1 MSYQEVLQST
11 GRLSQQAVR
20 AAIAELGIPG
30 GARGLDVGCGIGTDA
45 VELAHAVAE
54 TGHVVGVDIAREFLD
69 SARATAERSGLASRL
84 EFREGD
90 LRRLPFDDESFD
102 FVWCRDVMWG
112 NQLDPVAGVR
122 ELARTLRPGG
132 FVALAFWCSQCLL
145 PGHPEL
151 EARLMRAWAET
162 APYTAGIPPER
173 HFLRALGWMREAG
186 LVPDRP
192 RSYGCA
198 VSAPLDALLR
208 GAMADTYEMFFG
220 GLERQVNG
228 QDWKETLRLVQP
240 DSPDFLPDR
249 NDFCATLAYVVFK
262 GCRAVQMG
270 LW

>member
-1 MSYQEVLQST
+1 
-11 GRLSQQAVR
+11 
-20 AAIAELGIPG
+20 
-30 GARGLDVGCGIGTDA
+30 
-45 VELAHAVAE
+45 
-54 TGHVVGVDIAREFLD
+54 
-69 SARATAERSGLASRL
+69 
-84 EFREGD
+84 
-90 LRRLPFDDESFD
+90 
-102 FVWCRDVMWG
+102 
-112 NQLDPVAGVR
+112 
-122 ELARTLRPGG
+122 
-132 FVALAFWCSQCLL
+132 
-145 PGHPEL
+145 
-151 EARLMRAWAET
+151 MRAWAET